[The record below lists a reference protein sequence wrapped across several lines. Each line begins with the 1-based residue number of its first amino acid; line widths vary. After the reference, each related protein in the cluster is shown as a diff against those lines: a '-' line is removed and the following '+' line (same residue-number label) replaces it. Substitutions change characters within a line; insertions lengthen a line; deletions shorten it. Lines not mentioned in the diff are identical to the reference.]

1 MKEVLWQCFDIENA
15 YDMMYREGVLL
26 MLQRIETVGRFYNWV
41 LSLLFGR
48 TIQVKVGNVLSQM
61 VNVENGTPQGS
72 AISPVFFNI
81 MINNVFEGIHPGIS
95 TALYAD
101 DGAMGQRGQCLNL
114 VILQTLLSKVPLTP
128 ILRHCSNKY
137 KLAREGEKE
146 KDENLES
153 ILFVV
158 LSMLNILYITFRK
171 Q

>member
-1 MKEVLWQCFDIENA
+1 MAK
-15 YDMMYREGVLL
+15 RE
-26 MLQRIETVGRFYNWV
+26 
-41 LSLLFGR
+41 
-48 TIQVKVGNVLSQM
+48 
-61 VNVENGTPQGS
+61 
-72 AISPVFFNI
+72 
-81 MINNVFEGIHPGIS
+81 
-95 TALYAD
+95 
-101 DGAMGQRGQCLNL
+101 QCLHL

-128 ILRHCSNKY
+128 IRRHCSNKY